1 VIRGAADLPTP
12 TSSSRS
18 AVSADASTGYVPLGL
33 RRQAE
38 AALPSSTKPAAFV
51 LSLSSALGGRIE
63 EASQQQACSSSVSS
77 NFGMLHHG
85 ASANYGAA
93 AGCGEAG
100 ANGSYLFNLDEYTDD
115 SESDPEEAIVR
126 TATNKKAAQPMK
138 FQDSKVSSV
147 KTMPSP
153 SLRHM
158 MPQQEPAAELS
169 PCPSSESEEEPSAE
183 MDAFSQRRFT
193 TCSSESE
200 PEGPSALGIEAQS
213 ESEPEGQPSSSDS
226 EPEMEEEHRDEASSA
241 ASPTTA
247 AASVAE
253 NEACVAK
260 NELLRWRFAAAPPCA
275 SDWTLIACPTKAASS
290 PKSGKCHRAAL
301 QQKVLSTISKASA
314 ANKASSTS
322 SATSSSEGLKVSENG
337 WAAQMRLRRARSQNS
352 PSSQESS
359 CTNGEFARKLK
370 SLLNKLSVEKFA
382 QLSTKLTEIGFTST
396 DHIQILIEEIFE
408 RATTQHHF
416 ITMYTDLCEMLND
429 FFIQHPVSDDPRC
442 AFKRLLLNECQR
454 TFERNLEPPA
464 DLTKIA
470 DFEERTIAET
480 RYKTRMLGNIRFV
493 GALLARH
500 MLASKVLISIL
511 DDLLSDPIP
520 EALESV
526 AALLRVT
533 GAVFDTSEWAHFE
546 RLDRVF
552 VQLKAMASSKS
563 CCARV
568 KCLLL
573 DVFDLRAR
581 GWKDS
586 ASVQKRT
593 ETPTTL
599 QAVAEKKANEEAPV
613 AAGRS
618 SGKPSFARK

>member
-1 VIRGAADLPTP
+1 
-12 TSSSRS
+12 
-18 AVSADASTGYVPLGL
+18 
-33 RRQAE
+33 
-38 AALPSSTKPAAFV
+38 
-51 LSLSSALGGRIE
+51 
-63 EASQQQACSSSVSS
+63 
-77 NFGMLHHG
+77 
-85 ASANYGAA
+85 
-93 AGCGEAG
+93 
-100 ANGSYLFNLDEYTDD
+100 
-115 SESDPEEAIVR
+115 
-126 TATNKKAAQPMK
+126 
-138 FQDSKVSSV
+138 
-147 KTMPSP
+147 
-153 SLRHM
+153 
-158 MPQQEPAAELS
+158 
-169 PCPSSESEEEPSAE
+169 
-183 MDAFSQRRFT
+183 
-193 TCSSESE
+193 
-200 PEGPSALGIEAQS
+200 
-213 ESEPEGQPSSSDS
+213 
-226 EPEMEEEHRDEASSA
+226 
-241 ASPTTA
+241 
-247 AASVAE
+247 
-253 NEACVAK
+253 
-260 NELLRWRFAAAPPCA
+260 
-275 SDWTLIACPTKAASS
+275 
-290 PKSGKCHRAAL
+290 
-301 QQKVLSTISKASA
+301 
-314 ANKASSTS
+314 
-322 SATSSSEGLKVSENG
+322 
-337 WAAQMRLRRARSQNS
+337 
-352 PSSQESS
+352 
-359 CTNGEFARKLK
+359 
-370 SLLNKLSVEKFA
+370 LNKLSVEKFA

-464 DLTKIA
+464 DLREIA

-511 DDLLSDPIP
+511 EDLLSDPIS

-546 RLDRVF
+546 RLDRIF

-573 DVFDLRAR
+573 DVFELRAR